1 VVAAGDRATSR
12 GGSGSVAALG
22 LLAASYAAVRS
33 GRSERLDRRAAK
45 ALAYPLGHRV
55 DVVVAAGTDLGSVY
69 GIAGLATVLA
79 VTGRRRAAL
88 DVAAVGAI
96 AWTAAQA
103 SKPLVGRE
111 RPYVVEGADRLVAVP
126 AGSSWPSG
134 HVAVASGMAAILG
147 DHLRRPARR
156 VARAAAVGVAVS
168 RCYVGVHH
176 LTDVLAGWGVG
187 VLSAASW
194 RGLRRLAVRALPV
207 GDRALTVDVRAPRRA
222 RGRRHERRSSRR
234 PRAAAS
240 GRRSSASSR

>member
-1 VVAAGDRATSR
+1 VVAAGGRATSR

-134 HVAVASGMAAILG
+134 HVAVASGMASILG
-147 DHLRRPARR
+147 DHLPRPARR

-207 GDRALTVDVRAPRRA
+207 GDRALTGGVRAPAA
-222 RGRRHERRSSRR
+222 RGAGAADAGPRR

>member
-1 VVAAGDRATSR
+1 VASSSIRGATW
-12 GGSGSVAALG
+12 AALG
-22 LLAASYAAVRS
+22 LVAASYAAVRS

-69 GIAGLATVLA
+69 GIAGIAGVLA
-79 VTGRRRAAL
+79 ATGRRRAAL
-88 DVAAVGAI
+88 DVAAVGAL

-134 HVAVASGMAAILG
+134 HVAVASAMATTLAAH
-147 DHLRRPARR
+147 HLPPRAAR
-156 VARAAAVGVAVS
+156 VARAGAVGVAVS

-176 LTDVLAGWGVG
+176 LTDVIAGWGVG
-187 VLSAASW
+187 VLCAAGW
-194 RGLRRLAVRALPV
+194 ARVRRL
-207 GDRALTVDVRAPRRA
+207 
-222 RGRRHERRSSRR
+222 GR
-234 PRAAAS
+234 
-240 GRRSSASSR
+240 

>member
-1 VVAAGDRATSR
+1 VLVPGGRARSTHTGPLAAAGL
-12 GGSGSVAALG
+12 LG
-22 LLAASYAAVRS
+22 ASYAAVRS

-45 ALAYPLGHRV
+45 ALAHPLGHRV
-55 DVVVAAGTDLGSVY
+55 DVIVSAATDLGSVY

-111 RPYVVEGADRLVAVP
+111 RPYVVEGAERLVAVP

-134 HVAVASGMAAILG
+134 HVAVASAMASVL
-147 DHLRRPARR
+147 DEHLSTSAGR
-156 VARAAAVGVAVS
+156 VARVAAVGVAAS

-176 LTDVLAGWGVG
+176 FTDVLAGWGVG
-187 VLSAASW
+187 VLSATAW
-194 RGLRRLAVRALPV
+194 KQGRRLV
-207 GDRALTVDVRAPRRA
+207 APRPRPP
-222 RGRRHERRSSRR
+222 RRRRPRR
-234 PRAAAS
+234 PRAAAT

>member
-1 VVAAGDRATSR
+1 VLVPAGRTRSTQTGPLAAAGL
-12 GGSGSVAALG
+12 V
-22 LLAASYAAVRS
+22 AASYAAVRT

-55 DVVVAAGTDLGSVY
+55 DVVVSVATDLGSVY
-69 GIAGLATVLA
+69 GIAGIATALAA
-79 VTGRRRAAL
+79 TGRRRAGL
-88 DVAAVGAI
+88 DVAAAGAI

-134 HVAVASGMAAILG
+134 HVAVASAMASVLA
-147 DHLRRPARR
+147 DHLSPPAGR
-156 VARAAAVGVAVS
+156 VVRAAAVGVAAS

-187 VLSAASW
+187 VLSATAW
-194 RGLRRLAVRALPV
+194 QQVRRCATSR
-207 GDRALTVDVRAPRRA
+207 
-222 RGRRHERRSSRR
+222 SRR
-234 PRAAAS
+234 PR
-240 GRRSSASSR
+240 RRS